1 MDDRPSDRDHL
12 AATYRDH
19 HGAVVAAARRMCGV
33 EHAADVA
40 QDVFLLF
47 GRYPDRF
54 DPDRGSL
61 RSFLLTITHHRA
73 VDLLRREHA
82 RQVREE
88 RVVTSEPSVRLEV
101 DDDVLRGEVVAR
113 VLAALEALPAAERD
127 AITTA
132 FYGRCSY
139 REAAVRLGQ
148 SEGTT
153 KSRIRSGLRRLR
165 PLLAS
170 SGAEA

>member
-1 MDDRPSDRDHL
+1 V
-12 AATYRDH
+12 TYRDH
-19 HGAVVAAARRMCGV
+19 HDAVIAVARRVCGA

-47 GRYPDRF
+47 GRHPERF

-82 RQVREE
+82 RQAREARTE
-88 RVVTSEPSVRLEV
+88 VWEPTARGEV
-101 DDDVLRGEVVAR
+101 DDDLLRAEVATR
-113 VLAALEALPAAERD
+113 VLAALAVLPVAERE

-139 REAAVRLGQ
+139 REAAARLGQ
-148 SEGTT
+148 AEGTT
-153 KSRIRSGLRRLR
+153 KSRIRSGLGRLR
-165 PLLAS
+165 PLLATP
-170 SGAEA
+170 GAES